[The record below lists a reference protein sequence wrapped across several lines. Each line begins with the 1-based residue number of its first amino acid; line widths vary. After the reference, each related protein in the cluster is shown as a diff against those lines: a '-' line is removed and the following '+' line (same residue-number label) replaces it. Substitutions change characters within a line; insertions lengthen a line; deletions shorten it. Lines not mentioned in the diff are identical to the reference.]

1 VDHSNAKYVLLP
13 VWMLTSRYNGKT
25 YTFAMNGQ
33 TGRITGDLPICP
45 KRSLAW
51 FTGVAAAVALIS
63 AAIMLLV

>member
-1 VDHSNAKYVLLP
+1 
-13 VWMLTSRYNGKT
+13 
-25 YTFAMNGQ
+25 MNGQ

-51 FTGVAAAVALIS
+51 FSGVAAAVALIS